1 MLSTG
6 PINSNYLKAYLKLTW
21 CCSACQALAYGHL
34 MCPSISKLAKSSFLK
49 KFNEHEVWNLTL
61 PESSNMKKRIGI
73 IFMLRS
79 ISCCSPKGQWSEDK
93 NSVKPASLGLA
104 SNATMIF
111 SNNIALMTTIVASL
125 KNSSLSKQ
133 LL

>member
-1 MLSTG
+1 MLFCLSGTSLWPSDV
-6 PINSNYLKAYLKLTW
+6 PIYK
-21 CCSACQALAYGHL
+21 QVGQEF
-34 MCPSISKLAKSSFLK
+34 FLK
-49 KFNEHEVWNLTL
+49 KFNEHEMWNLTL

-73 IFMLRS
+73 VFMLRS

-133 LL
+133 FL